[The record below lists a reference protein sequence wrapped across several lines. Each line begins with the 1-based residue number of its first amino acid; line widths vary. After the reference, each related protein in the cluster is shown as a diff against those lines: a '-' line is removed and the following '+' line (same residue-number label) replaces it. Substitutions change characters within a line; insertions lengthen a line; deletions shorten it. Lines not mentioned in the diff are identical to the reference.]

1 MPPTGLEPTIPA
13 GEWPQTHA
21 LDRAATGTGTKALQ
35 YVANLL
41 AHSDE
46 YSGDLRFV
54 LQLAS
59 LA

>member
-1 MPPTGLEPTIPA
+1 
-13 GEWPQTHA
+13 
-21 LDRAATGTGTKALQ
+21 LQ